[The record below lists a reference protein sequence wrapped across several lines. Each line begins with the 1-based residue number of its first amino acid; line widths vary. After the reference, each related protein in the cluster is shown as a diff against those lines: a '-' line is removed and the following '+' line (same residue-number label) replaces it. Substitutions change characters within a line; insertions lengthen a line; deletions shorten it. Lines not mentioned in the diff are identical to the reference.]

1 VIYRLRPIQLYR
13 EMTSYYMEDM
23 QEGTIRFGVFC
34 IRLVYRVMTCC
45 RRWRGESMTVQRT
58 LRIPPYKLEE
68 GSEIPSPFVTE
79 TWDNGDAQRTWIQY
93 SGPIQTRG
101 DPFEVRGR
109 SPWMWFGYELPS
121 GDTIDLT
128 SEMAEFVVPGNLV
141 THQLVHT
148 YFPKS
153 KYGRI
158 MYADRVSFG
167 MTELSPEGLTIE
179 DAPFERNIR
188 FGRRV
193 CTTPDPIP
201 TGDVAKPSSTD

>member
-1 VIYRLRPIQLYR
+1 
-13 EMTSYYMEDM
+13 
-23 QEGTIRFGVFC
+23 
-34 IRLVYRVMTCC
+34 
-45 RRWRGESMTVQRT
+45 
-58 LRIPPYKLEE
+58 
-68 GSEIPSPFVTE
+68 
-79 TWDNGDAQRTWIQY
+79 
-93 SGPIQTRG
+93 
-101 DPFEVRGR
+101 
-109 SPWMWFGYELPS
+109 MWFGYELPS

-128 SEMAEFVVPGNLV
+128 PEMAEFVVPGNLV

-193 CTTPDPIP
+193 CTTPDPVP